1 MTNSQQKWSKAMLD
15 EEKELV
21 KMLDEMDDHI
31 EHHRISP
38 PDPKILAE
46 LQEAAR
52 NYNLTRKTV
61 TFKPQETVLRKF
73 KERAEKEGIPYQAL
87 LNSVMKK
94 YAEWSLVQKEEMYV
108 VK

>member
-1 MTNSQQKWSKAMLD
+1 MPTNEKQWDQSMLD
-15 EEKELV
+15 EERDLIV
-21 KMLDEMDDHI
+21 MLDDAEKYPL
-31 EHHRISP
+31 EEKSP
-38 PDPKILAE
+38 NASHLGKFVDM
-46 LQEAAR
+46 AR
-52 NYNLTRKTV
+52 EYYLTRKTV
-61 TFKPQETVLRKF
+61 TFKPQQGVLQKF